1 MTDLT
6 TILTRTSTL
15 LMDSSNRVWDLPN
28 LTEGVRLALG
38 EYNLAGLAA
47 PGFVPVTLNG
57 LDSGYV
63 TTLPVHHQSALVV
76 GAAGYA
82 AGARSVD
89 RAESFELDHEAHDLA
104 EWSEKRLAEWR
115 RMLRLIFPHYSP
127 EKEAGN
133 ADPAKT
139 AAETALLN
147 AQAAAVSG
155 QEARAEDAA
164 QQQAADRA
172 REAARLAELRGSAEP
187 GWGSW
192 PDAAGGMD
200 YGDLYDRS

>member
-6 TILTRTSTL
+6 TLLTRISTL
-15 LMDSSNRVWDLPN
+15 LMDTSNRVWDLPT

-38 EYNLAGLAA
+38 EYNLAGLSS

-57 LDSGYV
+57 LDGANV
-63 TTLPVHHQSALVV
+63 TTLPVHHQTALVI

-89 RAESFELDHEAHDLA
+89 RAESFELDHEARDLA
-104 EWSEKRLAEWR
+104 AWSAARLTEWR
-115 RMLRLIFPHYSP
+115 RMLRLIFPLYAP
-127 EKEAGN
+127 EREAGY
-133 ADPAKT
+133 ADPAKI
-139 AAETALLN
+139 AAETAFLN

-155 QEARAEDAA
+155 QEARAEAAA

-172 REAARLAELRGSAEP
+172 REAARLAELRASGEP
-187 GWGSW
+187 GWGCW
-192 PDAAGGMD
+192 RDHDAGMD
-200 YGDLYDRS
+200 YGDL